1 MLDVTMTLSMTML
14 IVGGDDDVDDY
25 GKGNAEGDGNFDG
38 NFDGDF
44 NGNGEFNDDFVAISI
59 INDHVDVT
67 YFAKM

>member
-1 MLDVTMTLSMTML
+1 MRHVNKNGHMLDITMTML
-14 IVGGDDDVDDY
+14 IVDGDDDVDDY
-25 GKGNAEGDGNFDG
+25 GKGNFDG

-44 NGNGEFNDDFVAISI
+44 NGNGEFNDDFVAIFI